1 MEFPLA
7 DEILR
12 HLLEAR
18 GSPVSGQRMASRLG
32 VTRAAVWKG
41 VVSLRGNGYRVE
53 SIPARGYRLTGGPNG
68 VRPGEVAFRL
78 QSRRMG
84 RPLHHLDSV
93 DSTNREAER
102 RAAGGTPEGT
112 LVLAEHQTAGR
123 GRLGRTWLDSPR
135 DSLLFSLVLRPAIA
149 PAMAPPITY
158 VAAASLAET
167 LAGSLDAERIA
178 VKWPNDVLVDG
189 RKVAGILLEMRC
201 EGLRV
206 DHVILG
212 VGVNVEGRAED
223 LPGPLSGRPATLA
236 EVSAGGAPNRRELLC
251 AFLET
256 FEGLYDEFL
265 REGVAAVL
273 PRWNRWFRAQGTV
286 LRVRTASRVLE
297 GTARGL
303 DADGALLLEVAG
315 AGTQRIFA
323 GEIDESTTRET

>member
-1 MEFPLA
+1 MDFPLA

-18 GSPVSGQRMASRLG
+18 GNPVSGQRMASRLG

-53 SIPARGYRLTGGPNG
+53 SVPARGYRLTEGPKG

-78 QSRRMG
+78 RTRRMG
-84 RPLHHLDSV
+84 HAIHHLERV

-102 RAAGGTPEGT
+102 RAAEGAPEGT

-123 GRLGRTWLDSPR
+123 GRLGRTWLDNPR
-135 DSLLFSLVLRPAIA
+135 GSLLFSLVLRPAIA
-149 PAMAPPITY
+149 PAMAPPLTY

-167 LAGSLDAERIA
+167 LAASLAADRIA

-223 LPGPLSGRPATLA
+223 LPGPLPGRPATVA
-236 EVSAGGAPNRRELLC
+236 EVSAGGAPSRGELLC

-256 FEGLYDEFL
+256 FEELYDEFL
-265 REGVAAVL
+265 GQGLAVVL
-273 PRWNRWFRAQGTV
+273 PRWNRWFRSQGAE

-297 GTARGL
+297 GRARGL

-315 AGTQRIFA
+315 AGTERIFA
-323 GEIDESTTRET
+323 GEIDESTTRDT

>member
-18 GSPVSGQRMASRLG
+18 GNPVSGQRIASRLG

-53 SIPARGYRLTGGPNG
+53 SVPARGYRLDGGPRG

-78 QSRRMG
+78 RTRRMG
-84 RPLHHLDSV
+84 RRIHHLETV

-102 RAAGGTPEGT
+102 RAADGAPEGT

-123 GRLGRTWLDSPR
+123 GRLGRTWLDSPGN
-135 DSLLFSLVLRPAIA
+135 SLLFSLVLRPAIA
-149 PAMAPPITY
+149 PAMAPPLTY
-158 VAAASLAET
+158 VAAASLAQT
-167 LAGSLDAERIA
+167 LAGSLAAERVA

-201 EGLRV
+201 EGLGV

-212 VGVNVEGRAED
+212 VGVNVGGRAED
-223 LPGPLSGRPATLA
+223 LPGPLPGRPATVA
-236 EVSAGGAPNRRELLC
+236 EVSGREAPSRSEVLC
-251 AFLET
+251 TFLET
-256 FEGLYDEFL
+256 FEELYDEFL
-265 REGVAAVL
+265 REGLAAVL
-273 PRWNRWFRAQGTV
+273 PRWNRWFRSQGAE

-297 GTARGL
+297 GRAGGL
-303 DADGALLLEVAG
+303 DADGALLLEVPG
-315 AGTQRIFA
+315 GCTERIFA
-323 GEIDESTTRET
+323 GEIDESTTRHT

>member
-18 GSPVSGQRMASRLG
+18 GSPVSGQRIASRLG

-41 VVSLRGNGYRVE
+41 VVSLRGHGYRVE
-53 SIPARGYRLTGGPNG
+53 SVPARGYRLTGGSAG

-78 QSRRMG
+78 RTRRMG
-84 RPLHHLDSV
+84 RHLHHLETT

-102 RAAGGTPEGT
+102 RAAAGAPEGT
-112 LVLAEHQTAGR
+112 VVLAEHQTAGR

-135 DSLLFSLVLRPAIA
+135 HSLLFSVVLRPSIA
-149 PAMAPPITY
+149 PAAAPPLTY
-158 VAAASLAET
+158 AAAAALAET
-167 LAGSLDAERIA
+167 LALSLAPERIS

-189 RKVAGILLEMRC
+189 CKVAGILLEMRC

-212 VGVNVEGRAED
+212 MGVNVGGRAED
-223 LPGPLSGRPATLA
+223 LPGPVAGRPATLA
-236 EVSAGGAPNRRELLC
+236 EVSPGGAPGRGELLC
-251 AFLET
+251 SFLEA

-265 REGVAAVL
+265 RRGVEAVL
-273 PRWNRWFRAQGTV
+273 PRWNRWFRAKGSR
-286 LRVRTASRVLE
+286 LRVRTASRVVE
-297 GTARGL
+297 GEARGL
-303 DADGALLLEVAG
+303 DAEGALLLAPEGGGLERV
-315 AGTQRIFA
+315 FA
-323 GEIDESTTRET
+323 GEIDDSTTRAP